1 MNYSLI
7 HSLLSPLS
15 GIEKLTLFAIIATT
29 TFLCFDFIRR
39 YFKKKKSSKMLQDYL
54 YVKNK
59 RWNDVVELLTN
70 PNDIQ
75 PSDIHNKLKID
86 ISKFDTRYRDLLYHE
101 LVKVNQNDN
110 VNSVNLKLLIRTLY
124 NKS

>member
-1 MNYSLI
+1 
-7 HSLLSPLS
+7 
-15 GIEKLTLFAIIATT
+15 
-29 TFLCFDFIRR
+29 
-39 YFKKKKSSKMLQDYL
+39 MLQDYL